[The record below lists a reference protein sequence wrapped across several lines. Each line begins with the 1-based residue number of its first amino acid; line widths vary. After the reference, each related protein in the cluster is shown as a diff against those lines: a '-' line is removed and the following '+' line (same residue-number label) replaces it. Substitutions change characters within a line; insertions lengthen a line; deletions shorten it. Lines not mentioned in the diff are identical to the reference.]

1 VESTAGFVWAAC
13 ARFAG
18 NRKAGF
24 RRARRHS
31 RLIRCRRGKSIAFD
45 SVGRR
50 APEGGAEAG
59 PSGGLGAPKRAI
71 SGDRSG
77 TGSARTLYASACN
90 SSYLH
95 NSTVLPERAQH
106 TRAHHV
112 HPVIAMPGG
121 SESTTAAVRR
131 ALELGTTAVQEV
143 RTAAAEEQRKAL
155 EDNNRHWEERLR
167 AEELRWESASRTA
180 QATLGER
187 LTQRFEAAAT
197 EQLTKALAAAKAA
210 YAKEAMAAQRAAVDE
225 AVAACAREAAVA
237 QIKAVEAERRR
248 CIAEAEQSPR
258 QRAQGDAAES
268 KQALN
273 ETQRL
278 TRELALTAGRVEAA
292 EARAAIERQ
301 LLASAV
307 SDEIATAVQHATE
320 AAVRATVAECQE
332 TTRQLLVEARRVSEV
347 RERQVV
353 LDAIAAMSMET
364 REI

>member
-1 VESTAGFVWAAC
+1 MQGSKLDNCGVLSETDSST
-13 ARFAG
+13 
-18 NRKAGF
+18 
-24 RRARRHS
+24 
-31 RLIRCRRGKSIAFD
+31 
-45 SVGRR
+45 R
-50 APEGGAEAG
+50 AP
-59 PSGGLGAPKRAI
+59 
-71 SGDRSG
+71 
-77 TGSARTLYASACN
+77 RTN
-90 SSYLH
+90 
-95 NSTVLPERAQH
+95 
-106 TRAHHV
+106 HV
-112 HPVIAMPGG
+112 HTVIAMPGG

-155 EDNNRHWEERLR
+155 EDNNRHWEERLH

-273 ETQRL
+273 EIQRL
-278 TRELALTAGRVEAA
+278 TRELALTAERVEAA

-353 LDAIAAMSMET
+353 LDAIAAMSTET